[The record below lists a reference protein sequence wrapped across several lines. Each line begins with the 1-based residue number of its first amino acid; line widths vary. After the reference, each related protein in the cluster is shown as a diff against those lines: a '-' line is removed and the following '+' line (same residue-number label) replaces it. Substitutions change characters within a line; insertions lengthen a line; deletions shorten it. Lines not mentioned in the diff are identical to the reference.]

1 MWQKGEGRYGIL
13 FAHMRKWMKEQKEEK
28 QMTLLEELKA
38 RGLVEAVTD
47 PEIEK
52 LLETPQTV
60 YCGFDPSAA
69 SLQAG
74 NLVSIMVLR
83 RFQQAGHK
91 VIALVGGATGLIGD
105 PSGKSAER
113 NMLTVEQVE
122 ENKKGIR
129 ENLSRI
135 LDFDGPNAAIL
146 VDNYDWYKGTSAIE
160 FLRDIAIN
168 FRVPGTSAI
177 EFLRDIAI
185 NFRVPQMLAKESVK
199 KRLEASEGALTFT
212 EFSYQI
218 LQGNDFLH
226 LFDTFGC
233 AIEVGGADQWG
244 NITAG
249 TDLVHRMRGKT
260 AYGLTFPLLLDSTGK
275 KFGKS
280 EGNAL
285 FLNGQMTSVYDW
297 YADVIR
303 YLKVFSLRPLD
314 EIAALEAQMKANP
327 EARIPQKALAEE
339 ITRLVHGE
347 EGLKTALGATQTLF
361 GGSVEGKSADELE
374 TIFKDVKSA
383 ELAKADCVGKT
394 VFMVAADA
402 GMFNSRGDAR
412 RMAQQG
418 GLSLNGAKIDAN
430 RAFEEADFVDG
441 RVAVLRSGKKNHFL
455 LKVR

>member
-1 MWQKGEGRYGIL
+1 
-13 FAHMRKWMKEQKEEK
+13 
-28 QMTLLEELKA
+28 MTLFEELAA
-38 RGLVEAVTD
+38 RGLVEATTA

-74 NLVSIMVLR
+74 NLVSIMMLR
-83 RFQQAGHK
+83 RLQLAGHK

-113 NMLTVEQVE
+113 NMLTVEKVE

-135 LDFDGPNAAIL
+135 LDFDGPNAAIM
-146 VDNYDWYKGTSAIE
+146 VDNYEWYSGLSAIA
-160 FLRDIAIN
+160 FLRDIA
-168 FRVPGTSAI
+168 V
-177 EFLRDIAI
+177 

-199 KRLEASEGALTFT
+199 KRLEASDGALTFT

-226 LFDTFGC
+226 LYDKYGC
-233 AIEVGGADQWG
+233 TMEVGGADQWG

-260 AYGLTFPLLLDSTGK
+260 AYGLTFPLLLDATGK

-285 FLNGQMTSVYDW
+285 FMDASMTSVYDW
-297 YADVIR
+297 YQYFLRAADADVIR
-303 YLKVFSLRPLD
+303 YLKVFSLKSLE
-314 EIAALEAQMKANP
+314 EIAALEEQMKANP

-339 ITRLVHGE
+339 ITLLVHGE
-347 EGLKTALGATQTLF
+347 AGLKTAQGATQTLF
-361 GGSVEGKSADELE
+361 GGSIEGKTADELE

-383 ELAKADCVGKT
+383 EVAKSECVGQP
-394 VFMVAADA
+394 VFMIAAKA
-402 GMFNSRGDAR
+402 GMFKSNGEAR

-418 GLSLNGAKIDAN
+418 GLSLNGVKIDDK
-430 RAFEEADFVDG
+430 RVFEDDDLVGG

-455 LKVR
+455 LKVSQS

>member
-1 MWQKGEGRYGIL
+1 
-13 FAHMRKWMKEQKEEK
+13 
-28 QMTLLEELKA
+28 MTLFQELVA
-38 RGLVEAVTD
+38 RGLVQSVSD

-52 LLETPQTV
+52 MLETPQTI
-60 YCGFDPSAA
+60 YCGFDPSAS

-74 NLVSIMVLR
+74 NLVSIMMLR
-83 RFQQAGHK
+83 RLQLAGHR

-113 NMLTVEQVE
+113 NMLTVEQVA

-129 ENLSRI
+129 ENLARI
-135 LDFDGPNAAIL
+135 LDFDGPNAARM
-146 VDNYDWYKGTSAIE
+146 VDNYEWYSGLSAIA
-160 FLRDIAIN
+160 FLRDVA
-168 FRVPGTSAI
+168 V
-177 EFLRDIAI
+177 

-226 LFDTFGC
+226 LYDAYGC
-233 AIEVGGADQWG
+233 TMEVGGADQWG

-249 TDLVHRMRGKT
+249 TDLVRKMRGRSV
-260 AYGLTFPLLLDSTGK
+260 YGLTFPLLLDGTGK

-280 EGNAL
+280 EGNAM
-285 FLNGQMTSVYDW
+285 FMSAEKTSVYDW
-297 YADVIR
+297 YQFFLRSADEDVIR

-314 EIAALEAQMKANP
+314 EIAELERQMKADP

-339 ITRLVHGE
+339 LTALVHGAA
-347 EGLKTALGATQTLF
+347 GLETARGATQALF
-361 GGSVEGKSADELE
+361 GGDVAGKGADELE

-383 ELAKADCVGKT
+383 ERARADVVGKS
-394 VFMVAADA
+394 VWAVAAQA
-402 GMFNSRGDAR
+402 GMFKSNGEAR

-418 GLSLNGAKIDAN
+418 GLSLNGAKADAA
-430 RAFEEADFVDG
+430 RVFAEGDLVEG
-441 RVAVLRSGKKNHFL
+441 RVAVLRSGKKNFFL
-455 LKVR
+455 LRVR

>member
-1 MWQKGEGRYGIL
+1 
-13 FAHMRKWMKEQKEEK
+13 
-28 QMTLLEELKA
+28 MTLFEELAA
-38 RGLVEAVTD
+38 RGLVEATTA

-74 NLVSIMVLR
+74 NLVSIMMLR
-83 RFQQAGHK
+83 RLQLAGHK

-113 NMLTVEQVE
+113 NMLTVEKVE

-135 LDFDGPNAAIL
+135 LDFDGPNAAIM
-146 VDNYDWYKGTSAIE
+146 VDNYEWYSGLSAIA
-160 FLRDIAIN
+160 FLRDIA
-168 FRVPGTSAI
+168 V
-177 EFLRDIAI
+177 

-199 KRLEASEGALTFT
+199 KRLEASDGALTFT

-226 LFDTFGC
+226 LYDKYGC
-233 AIEVGGADQWG
+233 TMEVGGADQWG

-260 AYGLTFPLLLDSTGK
+260 AYGLTFPLLLDATGK

-285 FLNGQMTSVYDW
+285 FMDASMTSVYDW
-297 YADVIR
+297 YQYFLRAADADVIR
-303 YLKVFSLRPLD
+303 YLKVFSLKSLE
-314 EIAALEAQMKANP
+314 EIAALEEQMKANP

-339 ITRLVHGE
+339 ITLLVHGE
-347 EGLKTALGATQTLF
+347 AGLKTAQGATQTLF
-361 GGSVEGKSADELE
+361 GGSIEGKTADELE

-383 ELAKADCVGKT
+383 EVAKSECVGQP
-394 VFMVAADA
+394 VFMIAAKA
-402 GMFNSRGDAR
+402 GMFKSNGEAR
-412 RMAQQG
+412 RMVQQG
-418 GLSLNGAKIDAN
+418 GLSLNGAK
-430 RAFEEADFVDG
+430 VDDKRVFGDGDLVGG

-455 LKVR
+455 LKVSQS

>member
-1 MWQKGEGRYGIL
+1 
-13 FAHMRKWMKEQKEEK
+13 
-28 QMTLLEELKA
+28 MTLFQELVA
-38 RGLVEAVTD
+38 RGLVQSVSD

-52 LLETPQTV
+52 MLETPQTI
-60 YCGFDPSAA
+60 YCGFDPSAS

-74 NLVSIMVLR
+74 NLVSIMMLR
-83 RFQQAGHK
+83 RLQLAGHR

-113 NMLTVEQVE
+113 NMLTVKQVA

-129 ENLSRI
+129 ENLARI
-135 LDFDGPNAAIL
+135 LDFDGPNAARM
-146 VDNYDWYKGTSAIE
+146 VDNYEWYSGLSAIA
-160 FLRDIAIN
+160 FLRDVA
-168 FRVPGTSAI
+168 V
-177 EFLRDIAI
+177 

-226 LFDTFGC
+226 LYDAYGC
-233 AIEVGGADQWG
+233 TMEVGGADQWG

-249 TDLVHRMRGKT
+249 TDLVRKMRGRSV
-260 AYGLTFPLLLDSTGK
+260 YGLTFPLLLDGTGK

-280 EGNAL
+280 EGNAM
-285 FLNGQMTSVYDW
+285 FMSAEKTSVYDW
-297 YADVIR
+297 YQFFLRSADEDVIR

-314 EIAALEAQMKANP
+314 EIAELERQMKANP

-339 ITRLVHGE
+339 LTALVHGAA
-347 EGLKTALGATQTLF
+347 GLETARGATQALF
-361 GGSVEGKSADELE
+361 GGDVAGKGADELE

-383 ELAKADCVGKT
+383 ERARADVVGKP
-394 VFMVAADA
+394 VWAVAAQA
-402 GMFNSRGDAR
+402 GMFKSNGEAR

-418 GLSLNGAKIDAN
+418 GLSLNGAKADAA
-430 RAFEEADFVDG
+430 RVFAEGDLVEG
-441 RVAVLRSGKKNHFL
+441 RVAVLRSGKKNFFL
-455 LKVR
+455 LRVR

>member
-1 MWQKGEGRYGIL
+1 
-13 FAHMRKWMKEQKEEK
+13 
-28 QMTLLEELKA
+28 MTLFEELAA
-38 RGLVEAVTD
+38 RGLVEATTA

-74 NLVSIMVLR
+74 NLVSIMMLR
-83 RFQQAGHK
+83 RIQLAGHK

-113 NMLTVEQVE
+113 NMLTVEKVE

-135 LDFDGPNAAIL
+135 LDFDGPNAAIM
-146 VDNYDWYKGTSAIE
+146 VDNYEWYSGLSAIA
-160 FLRDIAIN
+160 FLRDIA
-168 FRVPGTSAI
+168 V
-177 EFLRDIAI
+177 

-199 KRLEASEGALTFT
+199 KRLEASDGALTFT

-226 LFDTFGC
+226 LYDKYGC
-233 AIEVGGADQWG
+233 TMEVGGADQWG

-260 AYGLTFPLLLDSTGK
+260 AYGLTFPLLLDATGK

-285 FLNGQMTSVYDW
+285 FMDASMTSVYDW
-297 YADVIR
+297 YQYFLRAADADVIR
-303 YLKVFSLRPLD
+303 YLKVFSLKSLE
-314 EIAALEAQMKANP
+314 EIAALEEQMKANP

-339 ITRLVHGE
+339 ITLLVHGE
-347 EGLKTALGATQTLF
+347 AGLKTAQGATQTLF
-361 GGSVEGKSADELE
+361 GGSIEGKTADELE

-383 ELAKADCVGKT
+383 EIAKSECVGQP
-394 VFMVAADA
+394 VFMIAAKA
-402 GMFNSRGDAR
+402 GMFKSNGEAR

-418 GLSLNGAKIDAN
+418 GLSLNGAKVDDK
-430 RAFEEADFVDG
+430 RVFEEGDLVGG

-455 LKVR
+455 LKVSQS

>member
-1 MWQKGEGRYGIL
+1 
-13 FAHMRKWMKEQKEEK
+13 
-28 QMTLLEELKA
+28 MTLFQELVA
-38 RGLVEAVTD
+38 RGLVQAVSD

-52 LLETPQTV
+52 MLETPQTI
-60 YCGFDPSAA
+60 YCGFDPSAS

-74 NLVSIMVLR
+74 NLVSIMMLR
-83 RFQQAGHK
+83 RLQLAGHR

-113 NMLTVEQVE
+113 NMLTVEQVA

-129 ENLSRI
+129 ENLARI
-135 LDFDGPNAAIL
+135 LDFDGPNAARM
-146 VDNYDWYKGTSAIE
+146 VDNYEWYSGLSAIA
-160 FLRDIAIN
+160 FLRDVA
-168 FRVPGTSAI
+168 V
-177 EFLRDIAI
+177 

-226 LFDTFGC
+226 LYDAYGC
-233 AIEVGGADQWG
+233 TMEVGGADQWG

-249 TDLVHRMRGKT
+249 TDLVRKMRGRSV
-260 AYGLTFPLLLDSTGK
+260 YGLTFPLLLDGTGK

-280 EGNAL
+280 EGNAM
-285 FLNGQMTSVYDW
+285 FMSAEKTSVYDW
-297 YADVIR
+297 YQFFLRSADEDVIR

-314 EIAALEAQMKANP
+314 EIAELERQMKANP

-339 ITRLVHGE
+339 LTALVHGAA
-347 EGLKTALGATQTLF
+347 GLETARGATQALF
-361 GGSVEGKSADELE
+361 GGDVAGKGADELE

-383 ELAKADCVGKT
+383 ERARADVVGKT
-394 VFMVAADA
+394 VWAVAAQA
-402 GMFNSRGDAR
+402 GMFKSNGEAR

-418 GLSLNGAKIDAN
+418 GLSLNGAKADAA
-430 RAFEEADFVDG
+430 RAFAEADLVEG

-455 LKVR
+455 LRVR

>member
-1 MWQKGEGRYGIL
+1 
-13 FAHMRKWMKEQKEEK
+13 
-28 QMTLLEELKA
+28 MTLFEELEA

-47 PEIEK
+47 PEIGRM
-52 LLETPQTV
+52 LETPQTV
-60 YCGFDPSAA
+60 YCGFDPSAS

-74 NLVSIMVLR
+74 NLVSIMMLR
-83 RFQQAGHK
+83 RLQLKGHK
-91 VIALVGGATGLIGD
+91 IIALVGGATGLIGD

-113 NMLTVEQVE
+113 NMLTLEQVA

-135 LDFDGPNAAIL
+135 LDFDGPNAAVM
-146 VDNYDWYKGTSAIE
+146 VDNYDWYSGLSAIA
-160 FLRDIAIN
+160 FLRD
-168 FRVPGTSAI
+168 V
-177 EFLRDIAI
+177 AI

-226 LFDTFGC
+226 LFDQYGC
-233 AIEVGGADQWG
+233 TMEVGGADQWG

-249 TDLVHRMRGKT
+249 TDLVHKMRGKT
-260 AYGLTFPLLLDSTGK
+260 AYGLTFPLLLDGSGK

-280 EGNAL
+280 EGNAM
-285 FLNGQMTSVYDW
+285 FMSAEKTSVYDW
-297 YADVIR
+297 YQFFLRSADDDVIR
-303 YLKVFSLRPLD
+303 YLKVFSLRPLE
-314 EIAALEAQMKANP
+314 EIAELEAQMKAHP

-339 ITRLVHGE
+339 LTRLVHGE

-361 GGSVEGKSADELE
+361 GGDVSGKSADELE

-383 ELAKADCVGKT
+383 TLAKADIVGKS
-394 VFMVAADA
+394 VFAVAATA
-402 GMFNSRGDAR
+402 GMFKSNGEAR

-418 GLSLNGAKIDAN
+418 GLSLNGAKADDK
-430 RAFEEADFVDG
+430 RAFAEDDLVDG
-441 RVAVLRSGKKNHFL
+441 RVAVLRSGKKNYFL
-455 LKVR
+455 VKVER

>member
-1 MWQKGEGRYGIL
+1 
-13 FAHMRKWMKEQKEEK
+13 MK
-28 QMTLLEELKA
+28 LIDELKA
-38 RGLVEAVTD
+38 RGLVEALTD

-52 LLETPQTV
+52 ALEKPLTV
-60 YCGFDPSAA
+60 YCGFDPSAR

-74 NLVSIMVLR
+74 NLVSIMVLK

-113 NMLTVEQVE
+113 NMLTVEQVA
-122 ENKKGIR
+122 ENKRGIR

-135 LDFDGPNAAIL
+135 LDFEGPNAAVM
-146 VDNYDWYKGTSAIE
+146 VDNYDWYKS
-160 FLRDIAIN
+160 
-168 FRVPGTSAI
+168 TSAI

-199 KRLEASEGALTFT
+199 KRLEASDGALTFT

-226 LFDTFGC
+226 LFDNYGC
-233 AIEVGGADQWG
+233 QLEVGGADQWG

-260 AYGLTFPLLLDSTGK
+260 AYGLTFPLLLDSAGR

-285 FLNGQMTSVYDW
+285 FMNGEMTPVFDW
-297 YADVIR
+297 YQYFLRAADEDAIR
-303 YLKVFSLRPLD
+303 YLKVFSMKTLE
-314 EIAALEAQMKANP
+314 EIAELEAQMKANP

-339 ITRLVHGE
+339 LTLLVHGE
-347 EGLKTALGATQTLF
+347 EGLKKAQAATAALF
-361 GGSVEGKSADELE
+361 GGGAGGSGAKTAAELE
-374 TIFKDVKSA
+374 QIFANVPSA
-383 ELAKADCVGKT
+383 ELSRDEVVGKS
-394 VFMVAADA
+394 VFAVAAAA
-402 GMFNSRGDAR
+402 GMFKSNGEAR

-418 GLSLNGAKIDAN
+418 GLSLNDAKVDEK
-430 RAFEEADFVDG
+430 RVFEAGDIVEDK
-441 RVAVLRSGKKNHFL
+441 VAVLRSGKRNHFL
-455 LKVR
+455 LKVK

>member
-1 MWQKGEGRYGIL
+1 
-13 FAHMRKWMKEQKEEK
+13 
-28 QMTLLEELKA
+28 MTLLEELKA
-38 RGLVEAVTD
+38 RGLVEAVID

-122 ENKKGIR
+122 ANKKGIR
-129 ENLSRI
+129 ENLARI

-146 VDNYDWYKGTSAIE
+146 VDNYDWYK
-160 FLRDIAIN
+160 
-168 FRVPGTSAI
+168 GTSAI

-226 LFDTFGC
+226 LYDNFGC
-233 AIEVGGADQWG
+233 SIEVGGADQWG

-249 TDLVHRMRGKT
+249 TDLVHRMRGTT

-285 FLNGQMTSVYDW
+285 FLDANMTSVYDW
-297 YADVIR
+297 YQYFLRAADADVIR
-303 YLKVFSLRPLD
+303 YLKVFSLRPLE
-314 EIAALEAQMKANP
+314 EIAELEAQMKSNP
-327 EARIPQKALAEE
+327 EARIPQRALAEE

-347 EGLKTALGATQTLF
+347 AGLKTALGATQTLF

-383 ELAKADCVGKT
+383 ELAKADCIGKP
-394 VFMVAADA
+394 VFMIAADA

-430 RAFEEADFVDG
+430 RAFNESDFVDG

>member
-1 MWQKGEGRYGIL
+1 MKILDTLKERY
-13 FAHMRKWMKEQKEEK
+13 
-28 QMTLLEELKA
+28 LL
-38 RGLVEAVTD
+38 EAVTSPD
-47 PEIEK
+47 
-52 LLETPQTV
+52 LEEALHKPLTV
-60 YCGFDPSAA
+60 YAGFDPTAD

-74 NLVSIMVLR
+74 NFVTIQMLVRLQRM
-83 RFQQAGHK
+83 GHR
-91 VIALVGGATGLIGD
+91 VIALVGGGTGLIGD
-105 PSGKSAER
+105 PSGKSLER
-113 NMLTVEQVE
+113 VMQTVEQVE
-122 ENKKGIR
+122 RNVEGIR
-129 ENLSRI
+129 ENLSRF
-135 LDFDGPNAAIL
+135 LRFDGDNPAIL
-146 VDNYDWYKGTSAIE
+146 VNNYDWYKDISAIQ
-160 FLRDIAIN
+160 FLRDIGVN
-168 FRVPGTSAI
+168 FRVPA
-177 EFLRDIAI
+177 
-185 NFRVPQMLAKESVK
+185 MLAKESVK
-199 KRLEASEGALTFT
+199 KRLEATDGGMTFT

-226 LFDTFGC
+226 LFDNFGC
-233 AIEVGGADQWG
+233 SIEVGGADQWG

-285 FLNGQMTSVYDW
+285 FLNAQMTSVYDW
-297 YADVIR
+297 YQYFLRAADADVIR
-303 YLKVFSLRPLD
+303 YLKVFSMRPLD

-441 RVAVLRSGKKNHFL
+441 RVAVLRSGKKKHFL

>member
-1 MWQKGEGRYGIL
+1 
-13 FAHMRKWMKEQKEEK
+13 MK
-28 QMTLLEELKA
+28 LIDELKA
-38 RGLVEAVTD
+38 RGLVESLTD

-52 LLETPQTV
+52 ALDKPMTV
-60 YCGFDPSAA
+60 YCGFDPSAR

-74 NLVSIMVLR
+74 NLVSIIVLK

-113 NMLTVEQVE
+113 NMLTVEQVAV
-122 ENKKGIR
+122 NKAGIR
-129 ENLSRI
+129 DNLAHI
-135 LDFDGPNAAIL
+135 LDFEGPNAAVL
-146 VDNYDWYKGTSAIE
+146 VDNYDWYK
-160 FLRDIAIN
+160 N
-168 FRVPGTSAI
+168 TSAI

-226 LFDTFGC
+226 LYDNYGC
-233 AIEVGGADQWG
+233 QMEVGGADQWG

-285 FLNGQMTSVYDW
+285 FLNGEMTSVFDW
-297 YADVIR
+297 YQYFLRTPDADVIR
-303 YLKVFSLRPLD
+303 YLKVFSMKSLD
-314 EIAALEAQMKANP
+314 EIAALEAEMKAKP

-339 ITRLVHGE
+339 LTRLVHGE
-347 EGLKTALGATQTLF
+347 KGLKEAQAATEALYAKKTSADIAAAANVPSANVALG
-361 GGSVEGKSADELE
+361 
-374 TIFKDVKSA
+374 
-383 ELAKADCVGKT
+383 DCVGKA
-394 VFMVAADA
+394 VFAVAAAA
-402 GMFNSRGDAR
+402 GMFKSNGEAR
-412 RMAQQG
+412 RMAAQG
-418 GLSLNGAKIDAN
+418 GLSLNDAKIDDK
-430 RAFEEADFVDG
+430 RVFTADDVKDG
-441 RVAVLRSGKKNHFL
+441 VAVLRSGKKNYFVL
-455 LKVR
+455 RFS

>member
-1 MWQKGEGRYGIL
+1 
-13 FAHMRKWMKEQKEEK
+13 MK
-28 QMTLLEELKA
+28 LIEELKQ
-38 RGLVEAVTD
+38 RGLVEALTD
-47 PEIEK
+47 PEIEQA
-52 LLETPQTV
+52 LEKPMTV
-60 YCGFDPSAA
+60 YCGFDPSAK

-74 NLVSIMVLR
+74 NLVSMIVLK
-83 RFQQAGHK
+83 RFQQHGHK

-122 ENKKGIR
+122 ENKRGIR

-135 LDFDGPNAAIL
+135 IDFEGPNAAII
-146 VDNYDWYKGTSAIE
+146 VDNYDWYK
-160 FLRDIAIN
+160 
-168 FRVPGTSAI
+168 GTSAI

-226 LFDTFGC
+226 LYDTYGC
-233 AIEVGGADQWG
+233 QMEVGGADQWG

-285 FLNGQMTSVYDW
+285 FLNGEMTPVFDW
-297 YADVIR
+297 YQYFLRAADADVIR
-303 YLKVFSLRPLD
+303 YLKVFSMRPLE
-314 EIAALEAQMKANP
+314 EIDALEQEMKAHP

-339 ITRLVHGE
+339 LTRLVHGE
-347 EGLKTALGATQTLF
+347 EGLKKAQEATEALY
-361 GGSVEGKSADELE
+361 SKKSAA
-374 TIFKDVKSA
+374 DV
-383 ELAKADCVGKT
+383 AKADNVPSAQAKLEDCVGKPVFT
-394 VFMVAADA
+394 VAFQA
-402 GMFNSRGDAR
+402 GMFKSNGEAR
-412 RMAQQG
+412 RMAAQG
-418 GLSLNGAKIDAN
+418 GLSLNDTKIDDKRVFAAEDV
-430 RAFEEADFVDG
+430 RDG
-441 RVAVLRSGKKNHFL
+441 VAVLRSGKKNYFV
-455 LKVR
+455 LKF

>member
-1 MWQKGEGRYGIL
+1 MN
-13 FAHMRKWMKEQKEEK
+13 
-28 QMTLLEELKA
+28 LLEDLKA
-38 RGLVEAVTD
+38 RGLVEALTD

-52 LLETPQTV
+52 ALEKPMTV
-60 YCGFDPSAA
+60 YCGFDPSAR

-83 RFQQAGHK
+83 RFQLAGHK

-160 FLRDIAIN
+160 FLK
-168 FRVPGTSAI
+168 
-177 EFLRDIAI
+177 DIAI

-199 KRLEASEGALTFT
+199 KRLEAREGALTFT

-226 LFDTFGC
+226 LYDNYGC
-233 AIEVGGADQWG
+233 TMEVGGADQWG

-260 AYGLTFPLLLDSTGK
+260 AFGLTFPLLLDSTGK

-285 FLNGQMTSVYDW
+285 FMNGEMTSVYDW
-297 YADVIR
+297 YQYFLRSADADVIR
-303 YLKVFSLRPLD
+303 YLKVFSMKSLE
-314 EIAALEAQMKANP
+314 EIAALEAEMKKNP
-327 EARIPQKALAEE
+327 EGRIPQKALAEE
-339 ITRLVHGE
+339 LTKLVHGE
-347 EGLKTALGATQTLF
+347 DGLATALGATKALF
-361 GGSVEGKSADELE
+361 GGETAGKSADELE
-374 TIFKDVKSA
+374 MIFKDVKSA
-383 ELAKADCVGKT
+383 VVSKADVVGKS
-394 VFMVAADA
+394 VFSIAADA
-402 GMFNSRGDAR
+402 GMFASRGEAR

-418 GLSLNGAKIDAN
+418 GLSLNGTKIDDKRLFA
-430 RAFEEADFVDG
+430 EDDFVDG
-441 RVAVLRSGKKNHFL
+441 RIAVFRQGKKNNFL
-455 LKVR
+455 LKAN

>member
-1 MWQKGEGRYGIL
+1 
-13 FAHMRKWMKEQKEEK
+13 MK
-28 QMTLLEELKA
+28 LLEELKA
-38 RGLVEAVTD
+38 RGLVEALTD

-52 LLETPQTV
+52 ALETPTTV
-60 YCGFDPSAA
+60 YCGFDPSAR

-74 NLVSIMVLR
+74 NLVSIMVLK

-113 NMLTVEQVE
+113 NMLTLEQVE
-122 ENKKGIR
+122 ENKRGIR
-129 ENLSRI
+129 DNLARI
-135 LDFDGPNAAIL
+135 LDFDGPNAAVM
-146 VDNYDWYKGTSAIE
+146 VDNYDWYKS
-160 FLRDIAIN
+160 
-168 FRVPGTSAI
+168 TSAI

-226 LFDTFGC
+226 LYDNYGC
-233 AIEVGGADQWG
+233 TLEVGGADQWG

-249 TDLVHRMRGKT
+249 TDLVHRMRGKR
-260 AYGLTFPLLLDSTGK
+260 AFGLTFPLLLDSSGR

-285 FLNGQMTSVYDW
+285 FMNGEMTSVFDW
-297 YADVIR
+297 YQYFLRASDADVIR
-303 YLKVFSLRPLD
+303 YLKVFSMKSLE
-314 EIAALEAQMKANP
+314 EIAVLEERMRADP

-339 ITRLVHGE
+339 LTLLVHGK
-347 EGLKTALGATQTLF
+347 EGLEKAKEATAALF
-361 GGSVEGKSADELE
+361 GAKTRGGGMDAETMLRVFANVPSATLARDEVEGKA
-374 TIFKDVKSA
+374 
-383 ELAKADCVGKT
+383 
-394 VFMVAADA
+394 VFAVAAAA
-402 GMFNSRGDAR
+402 GMFKSNGEAR

-418 GLSLNGAKIDAN
+418 GLSLNDVKIDDK
-430 RAFEEADFVDG
+430 RVFKSDDIVDG

>member
-1 MWQKGEGRYGIL
+1 
-13 FAHMRKWMKEQKEEK
+13 
-28 QMTLLEELKA
+28 MTLFEELSA
-38 RGLVEAVTD
+38 RGLVEATTA

-74 NLVSIMVLR
+74 NLVSIMMLR
-83 RFQQAGHK
+83 RLQLAGHK

-113 NMLTVEQVE
+113 NMLTVEKVE

-135 LDFDGPNAAIL
+135 LDFDGPNAAVM
-146 VDNYDWYKGTSAIE
+146 VDNYEWYSGLSAIA
-160 FLRDIAIN
+160 FLRDIA
-168 FRVPGTSAI
+168 V
-177 EFLRDIAI
+177 

-199 KRLEASEGALTFT
+199 KRLEASDGALTFT

-226 LFDTFGC
+226 LFDKYGC
-233 AIEVGGADQWG
+233 TMEVGGADQWG

-260 AYGLTFPLLLDSTGK
+260 AYGLTFPLLLDATGK

-285 FLNGQMTSVYDW
+285 FMDASMTSVYDW
-297 YADVIR
+297 YQYFLRAADADVIR
-303 YLKVFSLRPLD
+303 YLKVFSLKSLD
-314 EIAALEAQMKANP
+314 EIAALEAQMKENP

-339 ITRLVHGE
+339 ITYLVHGE
-347 EGLKTALGATQTLF
+347 AGLKTAQGATQTLF
-361 GGSVEGKSADELE
+361 GGSVEGKSAEELE

-383 ELAKADCVGKT
+383 EVSKADCVGQT
-394 VFMVAADA
+394 VFMIAAKA
-402 GMFNSRGDAR
+402 GMFKSNGEAR

-418 GLSLNGAKIDAN
+418 GLSLNGNKVDDK
-430 RAFEEADFVDG
+430 RVFADDDLVGG

-455 LKVR
+455 LKVAQP

>member
-1 MWQKGEGRYGIL
+1 
-13 FAHMRKWMKEQKEEK
+13 MK
-28 QMTLLEELKA
+28 LIDELKA
-38 RGLVEAVTD
+38 RGLVEALTD

-52 LLETPQTV
+52 ALEKPTTV
-60 YCGFDPSAA
+60 YCGFDPSAR

-74 NLVSIMVLR
+74 NLVSIMVLK

-122 ENKKGIR
+122 ENKRGIR
-129 ENLSRI
+129 DNLSRI
-135 LDFDGPNAAIL
+135 LDFDGPNAAIM
-146 VDNYDWYKGTSAIE
+146 VDNYDWYKA
-160 FLRDIAIN
+160 
-168 FRVPGTSAI
+168 TSAI

-226 LFDTFGC
+226 LYDNFGC
-233 AIEVGGADQWG
+233 TLEVGGADQWG

-260 AYGLTFPLLLDSTGK
+260 AYGLTFPLLLDSSGR

-285 FLNGQMTSVYDW
+285 FMNGEMTPVFDW
-297 YADVIR
+297 YQYFLRAADADVIR
-303 YLKVFSLRPLD
+303 YLKVFSMKSLE
-314 EIAALEAQMKANP
+314 EIAALEEAMKANP

-339 ITRLVHGE
+339 LTLMVHGE
-347 EGLKTALGATQTLF
+347 EGLKKAQAATAALF
-361 GGSVEGKSADELE
+361 GAKSADASDKMDAE
-374 TIFKDVKSA
+374 TVLQVFANVPSA
-383 ELAKADCVGKT
+383 EVAKADVVGKP
-394 VFMVAADA
+394 VFAVAAAA
-402 GMFNSRGDAR
+402 GMFKSNGEAR

-418 GLSLNGAKIDAN
+418 GLSLNDAKVDDK
-430 RAFEEADFVDG
+430 RVFEEADIVDG
-441 RVAVLRSGKKNHFL
+441 KVAVLRSGKKNHFL
-455 LKVR
+455 LKIS

>member
-1 MWQKGEGRYGIL
+1 
-13 FAHMRKWMKEQKEEK
+13 MK
-28 QMTLLEELKA
+28 LLDELRA
-38 RGLVEAVTD
+38 RGLVEAMTD

-52 LLETPQTV
+52 ALEKPMTV
-60 YCGFDPSAA
+60 YCGFDPSAR

-74 NLVSIMVLR
+74 NLVSIVVLR
-83 RFQQAGHK
+83 RLQLAGHK

-135 LDFDGPNAAIL
+135 LDFDGPNAAVM
-146 VDNYDWYKGTSAIE
+146 VDNYDWYK
-160 FLRDIAIN
+160 
-168 FRVPGTSAI
+168 GTSAI

-233 AIEVGGADQWG
+233 SIEVGGADQWG

-260 AYGLTFPLLLDSTGK
+260 AYGLTFPLLLDATGK

-297 YADVIR
+297 YQYFLRAADADVIR
-303 YLKVFSLRPLD
+303 YLKVFSLRTLD
-314 EIAALEAQMKANP
+314 EIAELEVQMKANP

-430 RAFEEADFVDG
+430 RAFAESDFVDG

-455 LKVR
+455 LKVY

>member
-1 MWQKGEGRYGIL
+1 
-13 FAHMRKWMKEQKEEK
+13 
-28 QMTLLEELKA
+28 MTLFQELVA
-38 RGLVEAVTD
+38 RGLVQSVSD

-52 LLETPQTV
+52 MLETPQTI
-60 YCGFDPSAA
+60 YCGFDPSAS

-74 NLVSIMVLR
+74 NLVSIMMLR
-83 RFQQAGHK
+83 RLQLAGHR

-113 NMLTVEQVE
+113 NMLTVEQVA

-129 ENLSRI
+129 ENLARI
-135 LDFDGPNAAIL
+135 LDFDGPNAARM
-146 VDNYDWYKGTSAIE
+146 VDNYEWYSGLSAIA
-160 FLRDIAIN
+160 FLRDVA
-168 FRVPGTSAI
+168 V
-177 EFLRDIAI
+177 

-226 LFDTFGC
+226 LYDAYGC
-233 AIEVGGADQWG
+233 TMEVGGADQWG

-249 TDLVHRMRGKT
+249 TDLVRKMRGRSV
-260 AYGLTFPLLLDSTGK
+260 YGLTFPLLLDGTGK

-280 EGNAL
+280 EGNAM
-285 FLNGQMTSVYDW
+285 FMSAEKTSVYDW
-297 YADVIR
+297 YQFFLRSADEDVIR

-314 EIAALEAQMKANP
+314 EIAELERQMKADP

-339 ITRLVHGE
+339 LTALVHGAA
-347 EGLKTALGATQTLF
+347 GLETARGATQALF
-361 GGSVEGKSADELE
+361 GGDVAGKGADELE

-383 ELAKADCVGKT
+383 ERARADVVGKP
-394 VFMVAADA
+394 VWAVAAQA
-402 GMFNSRGDAR
+402 GMFKSNGEAR

-418 GLSLNGAKIDAN
+418 GLSLNGAKADAA
-430 RAFEEADFVDG
+430 RVFAEGDLVEG
-441 RVAVLRSGKKNHFL
+441 RVAVLRSGKKNFFL
-455 LKVR
+455 LRVR

>member
-1 MWQKGEGRYGIL
+1 
-13 FAHMRKWMKEQKEEK
+13 MK
-28 QMTLLEELKA
+28 LLEELKA
-38 RGLVEAVTD
+38 RGLVEALTA
-47 PEIEK
+47 PEIEQA
-52 LLETPQTV
+52 LEKPMTV
-60 YCGFDPSAA
+60 YCGFDPSAR

-74 NLVSIMVLR
+74 NLVSIMVLK

-113 NMLTVEQVE
+113 NMLTVAQVE

-135 LDFDGPNAAIL
+135 LDFEGPNAAIL
-146 VDNYDWYKGTSAIE
+146 VDNYDWYK
-160 FLRDIAIN
+160 
-168 FRVPGTSAI
+168 GTSAI

-226 LFDTFGC
+226 LYDTYGC
-233 AIEVGGADQWG
+233 QMEVGGADQWG

-260 AYGLTFPLLLDSTGK
+260 AFGLTFPLLLDSSGEEL
-275 KFGKS
+275 GKS

-285 FLNGQMTSVYDW
+285 FMNGEMTSVYDW
-297 YADVIR
+297 YQYFLRAADADVIR
-303 YLKVFSLRPLD
+303 YLKVFSLRSLE
-314 EIAALEAQMKANP
+314 EIAALEAEMKAHP

-339 ITRLVHGE
+339 LTRLVHGE
-347 EGLKTALGATQTLF
+347 EGLKTAQGATATLF
-361 GGSVEGKSADELE
+361 GGDLSGKTAAELE

-383 ELAKADCVGKT
+383 EMATADVVGKP
-394 VFMVAADA
+394 VFAVAAAA
-402 GMFNSRGDAR
+402 GMFKSNGEAR
-412 RMAQQG
+412 RMAAQG
-418 GLSLNGAKIDAN
+418 GLSLNGAKVDDKRVFA
-430 RAFEEADFVDG
+430 AEDFIEG
-441 RVAVLRSGKKNHFL
+441 KVAVLKQGKKNNFL
-455 LKVR
+455 LKALA

>member
-1 MWQKGEGRYGIL
+1 
-13 FAHMRKWMKEQKEEK
+13 MK
-28 QMTLLEELKA
+28 LIEELKA
-38 RGLVEAVTD
+38 RGLVEALTD

-52 LLETPQTV
+52 ALEKPMTV
-60 YCGFDPSAA
+60 YCGFDPSAR

-74 NLVSIMVLR
+74 NLVSIMVLK
-83 RFQQAGHK
+83 RFQMAGHK

-129 ENLSRI
+129 ENLARV
-135 LDFDGPNAAIL
+135 LDFEGPNAAIL

-168 FRVPGTSAI
+168 FRVP
-177 EFLRDIAI
+177 
-185 NFRVPQMLAKESVK
+185 QMLAKESVK
-199 KRLEASEGALTFT
+199 KRLEASDGALTFT

-226 LFDTFGC
+226 LYDTFGC
-233 AIEVGGADQWG
+233 QMEVGGAEQWG

-249 TDLVHRMRGKT
+249 TDLVHKMRGKT
-260 AYGLTFPLLLDSTGK
+260 AFGLTFPLLLDSSGK

-285 FLNGQMTSVYDW
+285 VLNGEMTAVYDW
-297 YADVIR
+297 YQYFLRAADADVIR
-303 YLKVFSLRPLD
+303 YLKVFSMKSLE
-314 EIAALEAQMKANP
+314 EIAELEKQMKANP

-339 ITRLVHGE
+339 LTLLIHGE
-347 EGLKTALGATQTLF
+347 AGLKAAQGATQTLF
-361 GGSVEGKSADELE
+361 GGDVTGKTAAELE

-383 ELAKADCVGKT
+383 EMATADVVGKP
-394 VFMVAADA
+394 VYAVAAAA
-402 GMFNSRGDAR
+402 GMFKSNGEAR
-412 RMAQQG
+412 RMASQG
-418 GLSLNGAKIDAN
+418 GLSLNGAKVDDK
-430 RAFEEADFVDG
+430 RVFEASDLIEG
-441 RVAVLRSGKKNHFL
+441 KVAILKQGKKNNFL
-455 LKVR
+455 LKTV

>member
-1 MWQKGEGRYGIL
+1 
-13 FAHMRKWMKEQKEEK
+13 
-28 QMTLLEELKA
+28 MTLFEELEA
-38 RGLVEAVTD
+38 RGLVETATD
-47 PEIEK
+47 SKIAD
-52 LLETPQTV
+52 LLNTPQTV

-74 NLVSIMVLR
+74 NLVSIMMLR
-83 RFQQAGHK
+83 RLQLAGHK

-113 NMLTVEQVE
+113 NMLTLEKVE
-122 ENKKGIR
+122 ENKRGIR

-135 LDFDGPNAAIL
+135 LDFDGPNAAVM
-146 VDNYDWYKGTSAIE
+146 VDNYEWYSGLSAIA
-160 FLRDIAIN
+160 FLRDVA
-168 FRVPGTSAI
+168 V
-177 EFLRDIAI
+177 

-226 LFDTFGC
+226 LFDKYGC
-233 AIEVGGADQWG
+233 TVEVGGADQWG

-249 TDLVHRMRGKT
+249 TDLVRRMRGKT
-260 AYGLTFPLLLDSTGK
+260 AYGLTFPLLLDASGR

-285 FLNGQMTSVYDW
+285 FMDASMTSVYDW
-297 YADVIR
+297 YQYFLRSADEDVIR
-303 YLKVFSLRPLD
+303 YLKVFSLKSLD
-314 EIAALEAQMKANP
+314 EIASLEAQMKANP

-339 ITRLVHGE
+339 LTALVHGE
-347 EGLKTALGATQTLF
+347 SGLKVAQDATRTLF
-361 GGSVEGKSADELE
+361 GGSVEGKGAAELE

-383 ELAKADCVGKT
+383 TLPKGEVLGKP
-394 VFMVAADA
+394 VFMVASQA
-402 GMFNSRGDAR
+402 GMFKSNGEAR
-412 RMAQQG
+412 RMASQG
-418 GLSLNGAKIDAN
+418 GLALNGSK
-430 RAFEEADFVDG
+430 VDDKRTFSDGDLVEG

-455 LKVR
+455 LRVS

>member
-1 MWQKGEGRYGIL
+1 
-13 FAHMRKWMKEQKEEK
+13 MK
-28 QMTLLEELKA
+28 LIDELKA
-38 RGLVEAVTD
+38 RGLVEALTD

-52 LLETPQTV
+52 ALEKPMTV
-60 YCGFDPSAA
+60 YCGFDPSAR

-74 NLVSIMVLR
+74 NLVSIIVLR

-135 LDFDGPNAAIL
+135 LDFDGPNAAIM
-146 VDNYDWYKGTSAIE
+146 VDNYDWYK
-160 FLRDIAIN
+160 
-168 FRVPGTSAI
+168 GTSAI

-226 LFDTFGC
+226 LYDTYGC
-233 AIEVGGADQWG
+233 QMEVGGADQWG

-249 TDLVHRMRGKT
+249 TDLVH
-260 AYGLTFPLLLDSTGK
+260 STGK

-285 FLNGQMTSVYDW
+285 FLNGEMTPVFNW
-297 YADVIR
+297 YQYFLRASDADVIR
-303 YLKVFSLRPLD
+303 YLKVFSMKSLE
-314 EIAALEAQMKANP
+314 EIAALEAEMKAHP

-339 ITRLVHGE
+339 LTLLVHGP
-347 EGLKTALGATQTLF
+347 EGLKKAQEATEALYAKK
-361 GGSVEGKSADELE
+361 SSADVAKAEN
-374 TIFKDVKSA
+374 VPSA
-383 ELAKADCVGKT
+383 QAVLADCVGKP
-394 VFMVAADA
+394 VFAVAAAA
-402 GMFNSRGDAR
+402 GMFKSNGEAR

-418 GLSLNGAKIDAN
+418 GLSLNDAKVTDK
-430 RAFEEADFVDG
+430 RLFEEGDVRDG
-441 RVAVLRSGKKNHFL
+441 VAVLRAGKKNYFV
-455 LKVR
+455 LKF

>member
-1 MWQKGEGRYGIL
+1 
-13 FAHMRKWMKEQKEEK
+13 
-28 QMTLLEELKA
+28 MTLFEELVA

-47 PEIEK
+47 PEIGK
-52 LLETPQTV
+52 MLETPQTV
-60 YCGFDPSAA
+60 YCGFDPSAN

-74 NLVSIMVLR
+74 NLVSIMMLR
-83 RFQQAGHK
+83 RLQLAGHK
-91 VIALVGGATGLIGD
+91 IIALVGGATGLIGD

-113 NMLTVEQVE
+113 NMLTLEQVA

-135 LDFDGPNAAIL
+135 LDFDGPNAAVM
-146 VDNYDWYKGTSAIE
+146 VDNYDWYSGLSAIA
-160 FLRDIAIN
+160 FLRD
-168 FRVPGTSAI
+168 V
-177 EFLRDIAI
+177 AI

-226 LFDTFGC
+226 LFDQYGC
-233 AIEVGGADQWG
+233 TMEVGGADQWG

-249 TDLVHRMRGKT
+249 TDLVHKMRGKT
-260 AYGLTFPLLLDSTGK
+260 AYGLTFPLLLDGSGK

-280 EGNAL
+280 EGNAM
-285 FLNGQMTSVYDW
+285 FMSAEKTSIYDW
-297 YADVIR
+297 YQFFLRSADADVIR
-303 YLKVFSLRPLD
+303 YLKVFSLRSLD
-314 EIAALEAQMKANP
+314 EIAALEAEMKAHP

-339 ITRLVHGE
+339 LTRLVHGE

-361 GGSVEGKSADELE
+361 GGDISGKSADELE

-383 ELAKADCVGKT
+383 TLAKADIVGKS
-394 VFMVAADA
+394 VFAVAATA
-402 GMFNSRGDAR
+402 GMFKSNGEAR

-418 GLSLNGAKIDAN
+418 GLSLNGGKADDKRMFADA
-430 RAFEEADFVDG
+430 DLVDG
-441 RVAVLRSGKKNHFL
+441 RVAVLRSGKKNYFL
-455 LKVR
+455 VKVGS

>member
-1 MWQKGEGRYGIL
+1 
-13 FAHMRKWMKEQKEEK
+13 
-28 QMTLLEELKA
+28 MTLFEELSA
-38 RGLVEAVTD
+38 RGLVEATTA

-74 NLVSIMVLR
+74 NLVSIMMLR
-83 RFQQAGHK
+83 RLQLAGHK

-113 NMLTVEQVE
+113 NMLTVEKVE

-135 LDFDGPNAAIL
+135 LDFDGPNAAVM
-146 VDNYDWYKGTSAIE
+146 VDNYEWYSGLSAIA
-160 FLRDIAIN
+160 FLRDIA
-168 FRVPGTSAI
+168 V
-177 EFLRDIAI
+177 

-199 KRLEASEGALTFT
+199 KRLEASDGALTFT

-226 LFDTFGC
+226 LFDKYGC
-233 AIEVGGADQWG
+233 TMEVGGADQWG

-260 AYGLTFPLLLDSTGK
+260 AYGLTFPLLLDATGK

-285 FLNGQMTSVYDW
+285 FMDASMTSVYDW
-297 YADVIR
+297 YQYFLRAADADVIR
-303 YLKVFSLRPLD
+303 YLKVFSLRSLD
-314 EIAALEAQMKANP
+314 EIAALEEEMKAHP

-339 ITRLVHGE
+339 LTRLVHGE
-347 EGLKTALGATQTLF
+347 AGLAAALGATQTLF
-361 GGSVEGKSADELE
+361 SGDVSGKSASELE
-374 TIFKDVKSA
+374 EVFKDVASA
-383 ELAKADCVGKT
+383 SLPVAEIDGKP
-394 VFMVAADA
+394 VYVVAAAA
-402 GMFNSRGDAR
+402 GMFKSNGEAR
-412 RMAQQG
+412 RMAAQG
-418 GLSLNGAKIDAN
+418 GLSLNGAKIDDK
-430 RAFEEADFVDG
+430 RMFEDG
-441 RVAVLRSGKKNHFL
+441 DLVGDRVAVLRSGKKNHFL
-455 LKVR
+455 LKVSQS